1 MCNGDKWVKICFL
14 QDIFNHIK
22 IEVVFTGIIKSVGS
36 VQRVKA
42 LEGGKEIIIAS
53 DFADEVNVDQSIS
66 VNGVCHTATACD
78 EETFTVQSVE
88 ETLRKTNIGDLTE
101 GDAVNLE
108 RSLRPDQLLDGHI
121 VQGHV
126 DATGT
131 IREIEQEGTDW
142 LFTVEYP
149 KEYTNLIVGRGS
161 IAIDGISLTV
171 ANEEENRFS
180 VAIIP
185 YTYDHTNLHTKK
197 VGDTVNL
204 EFDVLG
210 KYVVKYLEKRE
221 G

>member
-1 MCNGDKWVKICFL
+1 M
-14 QDIFNHIK
+14 
-22 IEVVFTGIIKSVGS
+22 FTGIIKSVGTVTNIIS
-36 VQRVKA
+36 
-42 LEGGKEIIIAS
+42 LDDGKEITIGS
-53 DFADEVNVDQSIS
+53 DFADEVSIDQSIS
-66 VNGVCHTATACD
+66 INGVCHTVTTCD
-78 EETFTVQSVE
+78 ENTFTVQSVA
-88 ETLRKTNIGDLTE
+88 ETLRKTNIGNLQKD
-101 GDAVNLE
+101 DPVNLE

-131 IREIEQEGTDW
+131 IQKVEQEGTDW

-149 KEYTNLIVGRGS
+149 REHSNLIVGRGS

-171 ANEEENRFS
+171 ANEQDHTFT

-185 YTYDHTNLHTKK
+185 YTYEHTNLNAKE

-210 KYVVKYLEKRE
+210 KYVVKYLENRD